1 MSKKVTLFIIV
12 ALLVGIFYSCE
23 DMEETSQPTTAALV
37 PGQEKSSLS
46 LDKDKQEVGQIPAN
60 LKLPDFKSMEDK
72 QLRKEKFLEFMKPVI
87 RAENRRV
94 LAQRDFVKKC
104 FAAYKLGWELSE
116 ERKEKLQAIAGNF
129 KLWNADFQKR
139 KTFLELLMRVDEVPV
154 SLALMQAANESAWG
168 TSYFARKG
176 NNIFGQWC
184 FREGCGMVPRNRPE
198 GANHEVKVFPSVQHS
213 VRAYINNLN
222 THKAYEYFR
231 NLRYKQRMN
240 DEPLRSNHLALGLQK
255 YSSKGM
261 EYVEIL
267 QSMLKTNQEYI

>member
-1 MSKKVTLFIIV
+1 MSKKVTLFVIV
-12 ALLVGIFYSCE
+12 ALLAGIFYSCE
-23 DMEETSQPTTAALV
+23 NMEETSQPATAAIV

-46 LDKDKQEVGQIPAN
+46 LEKDNKEVGQIPAN
-60 LKLPDFKSMEDK
+60 LELPDFKSVEDN
-72 QLRKEKFLEFMKPVI
+72 QLRKEKFLEFMKPII
-87 RAENRRV
+87 RAENHRV
-94 LAQRDFVKKC
+94 LAQRKFVKKC

-116 ERKEKLQAIAGNF
+116 ERKEKLKTIAHNY

-139 KTFLELLMRVDEVPV
+139 ETYTELLMRVDEVPV

-198 GANHEVKVFPSVQHS
+198 GANHEVEVFPSVQLS

-231 NLRYKQRMN
+231 NLRYEQRLN

-267 QSMLKTNQEYI
+267 QSMLETNQEYI